1 VNNHDYSQ
9 RNQAQ
14 DLLRGFIV
22 TLACL
27 EHFGVILNEW
37 YRNYFDIN
45 HIYSL
50 WNDPQIVEIYNIHE
64 KFLGKILPVDQLFLD
79 ISVWFIPWLT
89 HLFIALSGF
98 NLARKS
104 SQQVRSS
111 LTPYLKGCIVL
122 GSVFY
127 LEGLMVAPNFGQG
140 IALYPITIWFFIL
153 GIASTLYAFTGLKG
167 VKISFLV
174 MFFIKMG
181 ESFSIYK
188 IPHPDQL
195 LEMIHPWA
203 QQSSNPLN
211 YLIDCLWGIL
221 LGKYLF
227 SLGNLRNKAKLFV
240 LFLFVLSLAFIY
252 NFYIKSLF
260 VVNPYSVTQFDE
272 VLSAH
277 LFGTIFILVICALI
291 LWIVY
296 EFRNQKTCSIFNL
309 FKWIGVNSLGI
320 FLIHRILFIKILAP
334 IRLHIGSY
342 FGLPMTNHLIELVFC
357 YMPATLICFWI
368 LKEIRFFGK
377 LIIRDKIL

>member
-1 VNNHDYSQ
+1 MSQ

-22 TLACL
+22 TLACF

-37 YRNYFDIN
+37 YRSYFDIDD
-45 HIYSL
+45 IYSL
-50 WNDPQIVEIYNIHE
+50 WNNPQIVEIYSIHE

-79 ISVWFIPWLT
+79 ISVLFIPWLT

-104 SQQVRSS
+104 PQQVRSS
-111 LTPYLKGCIVL
+111 LAPYLKSCIVL
-122 GSVFY
+122 GTIFF
-127 LEGLMVAPNFGQG
+127 LEGLIVAPNFGQG

-153 GIASTLYAFTGLKG
+153 GLASALYSYTGLKG
-167 VKISFLV
+167 IQISFMV
-174 MFFIKMG
+174 MFLIKIG
-181 ESFSIYK
+181 ESFSIYT
-188 IPHPDQL
+188 IPQPDHL
-195 LEMIHPWA
+195 LELIHPWA
-203 QQSSNPLN
+203 QHSSNPLN
-211 YLIDCLWGIL
+211 YLIDCLWGII

-227 SLGNLRNKAKLFV
+227 SLDNVRNKTKFFV
-240 LFLFVLSLAFIY
+240 LFLFVFSLALIY
-252 NFYIKSLF
+252 NFHIKSLF
-260 VVNPYSVTQFDE
+260 VVDSYSITRFDE
-272 VLSAH
+272 ALSVH
-277 LFGTIFILVICALI
+277 MFGTIFILLMCALN

-342 FGLPMTNHLIELVFC
+342 LGLPMTNNSIELVFY

-377 LIIRDKIL
+377 LIIRDKYSGS